1 MTSQT
6 PGVSLRE
13 ITPQNFEEIISLKVS
28 ESQKNFVASNL
39 YSLAEACVF
48 HNHRPLAIYA
58 GETLAGFLMYTYVEE
73 RAQHWIFRLMIAET
87 HQRRG
92 YGREAMRLLIERMRA
107 IPGCRQIYI
116 SYEPEN
122 NGARALYTSLGFRIT
137 GEYEGEE
144 EVARL
149 DLE

>member
-1 MTSQT
+1 
-6 PGVSLRE
+6 
-13 ITPQNFEEIISLKVS
+13 
-28 ESQKNFVASNL
+28 
-39 YSLAEACVF
+39 
-48 HNHRPLAIYA
+48 
-58 GETLAGFLMYTYVEE
+58 
-73 RAQHWIFRLMIAET
+73 MIAEA

-107 IPGCRQIYI
+107 IPGCRQISI
-116 SYEPEN
+116 SYGPEN
-122 NGARALYTSLGFRIT
+122 NEARTLYSSLGFRIT

>member
-6 PGVSLRE
+6 PGISLRE
-13 ITPQNFEEIISLKVS
+13 ITPANFAEIISLKVS
-28 ESQKNFVASNL
+28 ESQKNFVASNM
-39 YSLAEACVF
+39 YSLAEAYVF
-48 HNHRPLAIYA
+48 RYHRPLAIYA
-58 GETLAGFLMYTYVEE
+58 DETPVGFLMYTYVEE
-73 RAQHWIFRLMIAET
+73 RAQHWIFRLMIAEA

-92 YGREAMRLLIERMRA
+92 YGREAMRMLIEHMRA
-107 IPGCRQIYI
+107 TPGCRQIYI

-122 NGARALYTSLGFRIT
+122 NGARTLYTSLGFCIT